1 MKMLQAKLLSN
12 GKKESL
18 VLIPLKVRKRN
29 HMGKPNPFIC
39 FHALYYGKDHR
50 TSFEVAQV
58 DKVMDGD
65 LDGFID
71 AHLKWRI
78 S

>member
-1 MKMLQAKLLSN
+1 
-12 GKKESL
+12 
-18 VLIPLKVRKRN
+18 
-29 HMGKPNPFIC
+29 MGKPNPFIC
-39 FHALYYGKDHR
+39 FYAIYYGKDHR

-71 AHLKWRI
+71 AYLKWRI

>member
-1 MKMLQAKLLSN
+1 
-12 GKKESL
+12 
-18 VLIPLKVRKRN
+18 
-29 HMGKPNPFIC
+29 MGKPNPFLC
-39 FHALYYGKDHR
+39 FHAYTMVKDHR

-71 AHLKWRI
+71 AYLKWRI